1 MSQHVVPLFL
11 SLSLLWQ
18 NGSYHRDAYLLRLC
32 QLIWCISMLHSHL
45 VYPAHLSH
53 TCLTNNLGRFFDKFS
68 AFSHVRNKHENICTN
83 MQIVTNKK
91 WWEWGEKKEEGE
103 ERKRGESGSAVW
115 EIPIEMAAGRQRRH
129 VARSDSHL
137 CLFLSFFPFSVRLF
151 LPLKLLQVL
160 GLINVHLTSYRVGH

>member
-1 MSQHVVPLFL
+1 MSQHVVVPLFL
-11 SLSLLWQ
+11 SLFLWQ
-18 NGSYHRDAYLLRLC
+18 NGSYRRDAYLLRLC

-103 ERKRGESGSAVW
+103 ERKRFGEGNQGVLFERLQLKWPQADSGVMLRDLT
-115 EIPIEMAAGRQRRH
+115 PISLSFCLLRL
-129 VARSDSHL
+129 L
-137 CLFLSFFPFSVRLF
+137 CLPLSPT
-151 LPLKLLQVL
+151 Q
-160 GLINVHLTSYRVGH
+160 TSSSTWLN